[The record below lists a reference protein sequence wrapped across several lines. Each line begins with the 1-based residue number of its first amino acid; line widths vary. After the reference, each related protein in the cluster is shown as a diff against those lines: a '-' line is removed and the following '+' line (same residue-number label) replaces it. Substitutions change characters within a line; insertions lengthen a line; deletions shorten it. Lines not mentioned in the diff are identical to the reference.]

1 MTITRRKSRSTAA
14 AAASTRA
21 RVKSVPVVFER
32 KHQRVTVG
40 VSQSASRSRRNG
52 KRWSSLSKN
61 DGLRS
66 FLKCMY
72 VLVMDVNNHPVTKFT
87 TPFRQWYTESQGFL
101 SKLGILKEVT
111 KLVNA
116 FMVTRKF
123 THDDAVDLGKLMA
136 RQKPTIVADATGVDP
151 DELQLFNACT
161 SNLARDSAGS
171 WKTLYKLV
179 SILGEPALNAEWI
192 DDTQP
197 TMTKTGAPVLSTSEA
212 LKTVKSCLNA
222 YNGNSTKIWLIR
234 DELTKFR
241 EADPTT
247 FKQYAAAMKVLREA
261 VTLATLTFVRQS
273 GKDLV
278 DTESLRAHLDAQKL
292 PNNLVRGLSGSQIDE
307 AGQVY
312 TKEGKQLV
320 RPPNGAVKLNPF
332 YYKKNDDSVYV
343 CTEVDGGG
351 RISTVN
357 KKMAA
362 KGGKFSAVQDFLK
375 DEDAFRAKWVL
386 DLKKDGTR
394 DQILACMTELMW
406 ATSSRIGEPGNATA
420 GKDTFGLSTLQLQ
433 HVHVS
438 PAQIELKFPGKKAY
452 NKAGD
457 LVNEQHFIY
466 KIGKDTTSKKVHQI
480 VTALLAGKTRTGT
493 VFTFNGRPI
502 LRQYVGPYLKGHGI
516 GLTAHGFRHI
526 NGTRIAQQCLA
537 TSTFKKGQCTQAQVD
552 AWVKKELEKVGVA
565 LHHRSGTKVTAMV
578 AIKSYI
584 DPGLLVTFYTG
595 LGLRVPK
602 WVPAKS
608 AA

>member
-1 MTITRRKSRSTAA
+1 MIKRQTRTTPSRRTRSSTASSRMK
-14 AAASTRA
+14 ST
-21 RVKSVPVVFER
+21 PVVFDR
-32 KHQRVTVG
+32 KHQQVKTFKPRN
-40 VSQSASRSRRNG
+40 SR
-52 KRWSSLSKN
+52 RWSSLSKN

-111 KLVNA
+111 KLVNT
-116 FMVTRKF
+116 FMVSRKF

-136 RQKPTIVADATGVDP
+136 RQKPTIVADAAGVDP
-151 DELQLFNACT
+151 EELQLYNACT
-161 SNLARDSAGS
+161 SNLARNTDSS
-171 WKTLYKLV
+171 WKTMYKLV
-179 SILGEPALNAEWI
+179 SILGEASLNAEWI
-192 DDTQP
+192 DDTKP
-197 TMTKTGAPVLSTSEA
+197 TMTKTGAPVMSVADA
-212 LKTVKSCLNA
+212 LKTASACMRA
-222 YNGNSTKIWLIR
+222 YNGNSSKIWLIR

-247 FKQYAAAMKVLREA
+247 FKQYSAAMKVLREA
-261 VTLATLTFVRQS
+261 VAMATLTFVRQS
-273 GKDLV
+273 GSDRV
-278 DTESLRAHLDAQKL
+278 DTEKLRAYLDNQKI
-292 PNNLVRGLSGSQIDE
+292 PNNIVRGLTGTTIDE
-307 AGQVY
+307 EGRVY
-312 TKEGKQLV
+312 TKEGLQLV
-320 RPPNGAVKLNPF
+320 RAPNGACTLNKF
-332 YYKKNDDSVYV
+332 YYKKNDDSVYY
-343 CTEVDGGG
+343 CTEVEGGG

-357 KKMAA
+357 KKAAA
-362 KGGKFSAVQDFLK
+362 KNGKFSAVQDFLK
-375 DEDAFRAKWVL
+375 DEDKFRAKWVL

-394 DQILACMTELMW
+394 EQILACMTELMW

-433 HVHVS
+433 HVHVL
-438 PAQIELKFPGKKAY
+438 PTQIELKFPGKKAY
-452 NKAGD
+452 NKAGE

-480 VTALLAGKTRTGT
+480 VTALIAGKTKTGT

-537 TSTFKKGQCTQAQVD
+537 TSQFKKGQATQAQVD
-552 AWVKKELEKVGVA
+552 AWVKKEMEKVGIA
-565 LHHRSGTKVTAMV
+565 LHHRSGTKVTGMV

-584 DPGLLVTFYTG
+584 DPSIFVNFYTG

-602 WVPAKS
+602 WVPAS
-608 AA
+608 RS